1 MNNFDNELTWIIV
14 TSIGLFILSLIFNIF
29 FVINGL
35 LSLALG
41 SYYVFSVNK
50 EISNLKDGIDSDI
63 LYGYSLFLSW
73 SVLALGIISIFIYII
88 IQYMNRGKSV
98 SVSSNKNFSKN
109 NAIKK
114 NYKTNQYYVNTNR
127 YLKE

>member
-29 FVINGL
+29 FVINGI
-35 LSLALG
+35 LSLVLG
-41 SYYVFSVNK
+41 AYYVFSVNK
-50 EISNLKDGIDSDI
+50 EISNVKDGIDSDL

-73 SVLALGIISIFIYII
+73 SVLALGIISILIYIM

-98 SVSSNKNFSKN
+98 SVTNYSRN

-114 NYKTNQYYVNTNR
+114 NNRTGQNYVNTNR
-127 YLKE
+127 YLKN